1 MGGDDVAVPVE
12 EYEGGRNRG
21 EQVRGGLRTGFARV
35 TEQLGDR
42 VGLQAEGRAYG
53 GGLGQAAA
61 AVSAR
66 RAQLGRAQQRGHG
79 TDRIGAPQDPLRRL
93 FEQARDLLVR
103 LDGRFTQMPGAA
115 FGLIRQLGG
124 QRPVGPAA
132 VAAGGQLDD
141 RGPGQRV
148 AEDQPP
154 GAFANPHQP
163 GLLRGGEI
171 IDVLLPGRCV
181 QQAHVSAALQYRE
194 QQQATGRF
202 GKIRG
207 PGCE

>member
-12 EYEGGRNRG
+12 EHEGGRDRG
-21 EQVRGGLRTGFARV
+21 EQVRGGLRAGFARV

-61 AVSAR
+61 PVSAR

-79 TDRIGAPQDPLRRL
+79 TDRIGAPQGPLRRL

-103 LDGRFTQMPGAA
+103 LDGRFTEMPGAA

-132 VAAGGQLDD
+132 LAAGGQLDD

-148 AEDQPP
+148 AEDQPA
-154 GAFANPHQP
+154 GAIVDAHQP
-163 GLLRGGEI
+163 CLLGGSEVFDLLRPGGGLQ
-171 IDVLLPGRCV
+171 D
-181 QQAHVSAALQYRE
+181 AKVSAAVQHCE
-194 QQQATGRF
+194 QQQPAGRC
-202 GKIRG
+202 GQS
-207 PGCE
+207 

>member
-12 EYEGGRNRG
+12 EHEGGRDRG
-21 EQVRGGLRTGFARV
+21 EQVRGGLRAGFAHA

-61 AVSAR
+61 PVSAR

-79 TDRIGAPQDPLRRL
+79 TDRIGAPQEPFRRL

-103 LDGRFTQMPGAA
+103 LDGRFTEMPGAA
-115 FGLIRQLGG
+115 FGLIRQLGT
-124 QRPVGPAA
+124 QHPVGPAA

-148 AEDQPP
+148 AEDQPA
-154 GAFANPHQP
+154 GALVDAHQP
-163 GLLRGGEI
+163 CLLGGSEVF
-171 IDVLLPGRCV
+171 DPLLPGRGL
-181 QQAHVSAALQYRE
+181 QDAKVSAAVQHCE
-194 QQQATGRF
+194 QEQPAGRC
-202 GKIRG
+202 GQS
-207 PGCE
+207 